1 MKCKNLGEG
10 GWQNI
15 EIRFALSALR
25 IKFATGRTCGSGIS
39 EQLKPEKLAP
49 PQLKPLTTEQLVVV
63 ILHQKLIDQ
72 LLKELAELKLT
83 LKPNT

>member
-1 MKCKNLGEG
+1 M
-10 GWQNI
+10 
-15 EIRFALSALR
+15 
-25 IKFATGRTCGSGIS
+25 S
-39 EQLKPEKLAP
+39 EQPKPEKLAS

-63 ILHQKLIDQ
+63 ILQQKLIDQ